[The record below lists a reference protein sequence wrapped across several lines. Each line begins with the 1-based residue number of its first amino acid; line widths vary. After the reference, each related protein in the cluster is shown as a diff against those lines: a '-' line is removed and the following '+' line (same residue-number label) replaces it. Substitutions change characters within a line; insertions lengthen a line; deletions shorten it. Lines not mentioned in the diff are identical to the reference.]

1 MNIERATIKT
11 ATPEKTAYLFRAV
24 LAADKGYTS
33 TVRREGGDWVV
44 TASDGQAVRFSNMHT
59 DFYSALHQWKNK

>member
-11 ATPEKTAYLFRAV
+11 TTPEKTAYLSSAV

-33 TVRREGGDWVV
+33 EVRCEGKDWIV
-44 TASDGQAVRFSNMHT
+44 TASDGQAVRF
-59 DFYSALHQWKNK
+59 AK